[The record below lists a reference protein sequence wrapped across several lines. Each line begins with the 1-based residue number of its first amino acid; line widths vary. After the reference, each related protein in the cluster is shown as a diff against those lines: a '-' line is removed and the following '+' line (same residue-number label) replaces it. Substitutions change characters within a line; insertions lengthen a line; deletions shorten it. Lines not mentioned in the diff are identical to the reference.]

1 MSTIHGS
8 LNAGTSVALRSYR
21 AGARRSFVWARMF
34 SKFLGAIPIA
44 VLLILWEFTSRSGL
58 YSSVLL
64 PSPTE
69 VGTAFTKEWSDL
81 LRHTQA
87 SVLRVLLGVSL
98 AFVTAVPLGLLIGR
112 FRTLDRIMD
121 WSVQIF
127 RSFPI
132 IALIP
137 LAILFFGIGER
148 PAIILIWLASFWPLL
163 ISTIFGVKNVERT
176 LLKVAK
182 VANASNRLVLLDILL
197 PSALPSILTG
207 LRLSIG
213 AGWLTV
219 VTAEMMAVKSG
230 LGYLIMYAQV
240 VFRPDLIVAGI
251 LIIGSIGLL
260 FDQFVRLAR
269 NGLCRWQDGLVLD
282 P

>member
-1 MSTIHGS
+1 MK
-8 LNAGTSVALRSYR
+8 LRLSQ
-21 AGARRSFVWARMF
+21 
-34 SKFLGAIPIA
+34 FLGVVPLLL
-44 VLLILWEFTSRSGL
+44 LLILWEITTRIGV
-58 YSSVLL
+58 YSSALL
-64 PSPTE
+64 PSPAE
-69 VGTAFTKEWSDL
+69 VGRVLLSDADSL

-87 SVLRVLLGVSL
+87 SLARVSLGVSL

-112 FRTLDRIMD
+112 FKMLDQIMD
-121 WSVQIF
+121 WSIQIF
-127 RSFPI
+127 RSFPV

-137 LAILFFGIGER
+137 LAILFFGIGDR
-148 PAIILIWLASFWPLL
+148 PAIILIWLAAFWPLI

-182 VANASNRLVLLDILL
+182 VANASDAMVLRDILL

-207 LRLSIG
+207 LRLALG

-240 VFRPDLIVAGI
+240 IFRPDLIVAGI
-251 LIIGSIGLL
+251 LIIGVIGLL
-260 FDQFVRLAR
+260 FDQLVRLVR
-269 NGLCRWQDGLVLD
+269 TRLCRWQEGLVLES
-282 P
+282 